1 MAIAIG
7 QKAPSFSGRAYI
19 QGTTKD
25 IKLED
30 FKGKWVVLFFY
41 PLAFTSV
48 CSTELPGFQEKLAEF
63 EKLGAVVIGC
73 SVDSVPA
80 LKAWVESGQLPGGLK
95 KIDYALLGD
104 LTKNVARDYNVLN
117 EQTGFSGR
125 GTFIINPEGVLM
137 QYSVNSTPIGR
148 DVDSVLRELA
158 ALVTGKACPANWQA
172 GQPTM

>member
-1 MAIAIG
+1 MAIAVG
-7 QKAPSFSGRAYI
+7 HKAPAFSGRAYLH
-19 QGTTKD
+19 GTAKD

-48 CSTELPGFQEKLAEF
+48 CSTELPGFQDKLSEF
-63 EKLGAVVIGC
+63 EKLNAVVIGC
-73 SVDSVPA
+73 SIDSVPA

-95 KIDYALLGD
+95 TLDYALLSD
-104 LTKNVARDYNVLN
+104 LTKNIARDYGVLN
-117 EQTGFSGR
+117 EQTGFALR

-137 QYSVNSTPIGR
+137 HYSVNSTPIGR

-158 ALVTGKACPANWQA
+158 ALATGKACPANWHA

>member
-1 MAIAIG
+1 M
-7 QKAPSFSGRAYI
+7 
-19 QGTTKD
+19 
-25 IKLED
+25 
-30 FKGKWVVLFFY
+30 
-41 PLAFTSV
+41 
-48 CSTELPGFQEKLAEF
+48 
-63 EKLGAVVIGC
+63 
-73 SVDSVPA
+73 
-80 LKAWVESGQLPGGLK
+80 K

-117 EQTGFSGR
+117 EQTGFSVR

-158 ALVTGKACPANWQA
+158 ALATGKACPANWQA